1 MRHLN
6 QITFTAMCLIA
17 QSAIASGN
25 ADAIFYG
32 GDIVTMNKAQTLS
45 AINVP
50 NAYRIQ
56 ISRRVQWMIHQAQ
69 SLGGELQPKNPS
81 AFLTKKSTE
90 SIGDQLGLFDS

>member
-1 MRHLN
+1 MPNKRTKKRNLLTTNLELTELAYVLH
-6 QITFTAMCLIA
+6 I
-17 QSAIASGN
+17 SAIRLRE
-25 ADAIFYG
+25 
-32 GDIVTMNKAQTLS
+32 TLS

-69 SLGGELQPKNPS
+69 SLGAELQPKNPS
-81 AFLTKKSTE
+81 AFLTRKSTE